1 MQTKGSSDLRR
12 RELARIHIAK
22 HELGLDEESY
32 RAMLWACARVRS
44 ARDLD
49 AAGRARVLDHLK
61 ACGFKGKRG
70 RPHQGRPHNLQSEER
85 GPQLGKIEALL
96 ADAGRPWAYVDG
108 MARRMF
114 GVASV
119 TWCNPEQ
126 LQKLIAA
133 LVYDAKRRARS
144 TDQEKK

>member
-1 MQTKGSSDLRR
+1 MSSAPSSDDIRR
-12 RELARIHIAK
+12 RELAKIHIAAK
-22 HELGLDEESY
+22 QLQMDRQSY
-32 RAMLWACARVRS
+32 EDMLWACARVRS

-70 RPHQGRPHNLQSEER
+70 RPHPGRPHNLQSEER

-108 MARRMF
+108 MAKRMF
-114 GVASV
+114 AVASV
-119 TWCNPEQ
+119 TWCDPEQ
-126 LQKLIAA
+126 LQKIIAA
-133 LVYDAKRRARS
+133 LVYDQRRRNGGN
-144 TDQEKK
+144 